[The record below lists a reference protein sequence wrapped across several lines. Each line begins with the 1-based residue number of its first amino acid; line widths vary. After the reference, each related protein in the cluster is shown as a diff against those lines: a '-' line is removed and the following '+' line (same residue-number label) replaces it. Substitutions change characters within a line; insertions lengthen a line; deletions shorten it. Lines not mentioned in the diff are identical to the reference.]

1 MDSARIN
8 DAAALLFAA
17 RRDRATLSD
26 LPAALRPVDAREAY
40 AMADAVAALVAAPVA
55 GWKVGATTDRVLQML
70 NLAEPFAGRAFAPE
84 IVPAPGRF
92 AIGAFPAT
100 PLEAEY
106 VVALGADLPPRDAP
120 YTRAE
125 VDAAV
130 AAVHVGMELTMPH
143 FTEPLTRPGLW
154 VLADNG
160 SNAGILVGPAIADWR
175 NADLLGTP
183 VRITVNGV
191 EVTAGQGSNVMGHP
205 LNAVT
210 WLANHVLTRGT
221 YLRAG
226 DLISSGSCAG
236 FAFVKPGDEVVAEFK
251 GQGEARVS
259 ITAE

>member
-1 MDSARIN
+1 MDSAPIK

-17 RRDRATLSD
+17 RRDRTALTD
-26 LPAALRPVDAREAY
+26 LPAQLRPADAQQAY
-40 AMADAVAALVAAPVA
+40 AIADALAALVAAPVA
-55 GWKVGATTDRVLQML
+55 GWKVGATADRVMQAL
-70 NLAEPFAGRAFAPE
+70 NLREPFAGRAFAPE
-84 IVPAPGRF
+84 IVRAPVTF
-92 AIGAFPAT
+92 AIGAFAAT

-120 YTRAE
+120 YTRADI
-125 VDAAV
+125 DAAV
-130 AAVHVGMELTMPH
+130 AAVHVGMELTLPH

-175 NADLLGTP
+175 QADLLATP
-183 VRITVNGV
+183 VRITVNGT

-236 FAFVKPGDEVVAEFK
+236 FAFVKPGDVAIAHFA
-251 GQGEARVS
+251 GQGEAQVR
-259 ITAE
+259 ITA